1 MEADFYGWRAKNE
14 FVPLII
20 YISSR
25 AFMYKQKIVLKCN
38 VGVTLY
44 FCQLSVRDFYGSD
57 ISTAPYKKKRGF
69 EDLITWDQ
77 SSEMVHVYTGVFVHV
92 RDHPINPS
100 IA

>member
-20 YISSR
+20 YIPSR
-25 AFMYKQKIVLKCN
+25 AYMYKQKIVLKCN
-38 VGVTLY
+38 VGVTY

-57 ISTAPYKKKRGF
+57 ISTAPYKKKGF

-77 SSEMVHVYTGVFVHV
+77 SSEMVHVVFVHV